1 MTAII
6 FRTAQTF
13 AVVIF
18 LSLSLAFAA
27 FPQSMRVHFIDV
39 GQGAATLVEFPCAAI
54 LVDTGGEMNAE
65 FKSDKELTAYLDD
78 FFSRRTDL
86 NNTFHL
92 LALSHP
98 HVDHTRGVSSVLSR
112 YKILNAIT
120 NGQEPPGASGLPGQK
135 ALHQK
140 VADTEETSDSSDD
153 IGFVEAKVKKI
164 PQRRGLTNEVIDP
177 VKCDNVDPKIRL
189 LWGGQNTN
197 PGWTKAAF
205 ENQNNHS
212 VVLRIDFGAASL
224 LVTGDL
230 QEEAIFDLIEH
241 YSGSTLLDV
250 DVYQVGHHGSH
261 NATTDEFLEA
271 ITPKFAVMATGAPS
285 RELAWTAWK
294 YGHPRKSIVQMLE
307 RHVEESRPRITVQ
320 VATGVETFEA
330 RRISRAIYATGWD
343 GSVVLEADTAGRWN
357 QVDPASLSASARL
370 VMATV
375 AAEDSNLVNINTASV
390 EQLAALPRI
399 GPERAAAIVSY
410 RDSNGPFKSTEDL
423 EQVKAVGPATAV
435 TLRSFVTVGRN

>member
-6 FRTAQTF
+6 SRALRTF
-13 AVVIF
+13 AVAIF
-18 LSLSLAFAA
+18 LSLSLAFGA

-39 GQGAATLVEFPCAAI
+39 GQGAATLVEFPCAAV

-65 FKSDKELTAYLDD
+65 FKSDGELTAYLDD
-78 FFSRRTDL
+78 FFKRRPDL
-86 NNTFHL
+86 NKTFHL
-92 LALSHP
+92 LVLSHA
-98 HVDHTRGVSSVLSR
+98 HVDHTHGVPSVLSR

-120 NGQEPPGASGLPGQK
+120 NGQEPPGPGLPGQR

-153 IGFVEAKVKKI
+153 IGFVAATVKKI
-164 PQRRGLTNEVIDP
+164 PQGRGLTNAVIDP
-177 VKCDNVDPKIRL
+177 VKCGNVDPKIRL

-212 VVLRIDFGAASL
+212 VVTRIDFGGASL
-224 LVTGDL
+224 LITGDL
-230 QEEAIFDLIEH
+230 QEEAIIDLIEH
-241 YSGSTLLDV
+241 YRGSTLLDV

-261 NATTDEFLEA
+261 NATTEELLEA
-271 ITPKFAVMATGAPS
+271 ITPKVAVIAMGTPS
-285 RELAWTAWK
+285 RELPWTAWK
-294 YGHPRKSIVQMLE
+294 YGHPRKNIVQMLE
-307 RHVEESRPRITVQ
+307 RHVEQSRSRITAQ

-330 RRISRAIYATGWD
+330 RRISRAIYGTGWD

-357 QVDPASLSASARL
+357 HVDPALEPPSPLASA
-370 VMATV
+370 
-375 AAEDSNLVNINTASV
+375 AAAAPEDTDLVNINTASV
-390 EQLAALPRI
+390 EQLAALPRM
-399 GPERAAAIVSY
+399 GLERANAIVNY
-410 RDSNGPFKSTEDL
+410 RASSGPFKSTEQL
-423 EQVKAVGPATAV
+423 EQVKGIGPATAV